1 MCLHLSFLM
10 SEEKVMNVSVNA
22 FIFICSAFDQSDQQ
36 NNFTYICIQLL
47 NLNTS
52 SWLFCIIFGGVKTF
66 SSSTNI
72 SAIGSLYIIF
82 LNLMKTSKNDKFDKW
97 KIYSNKR
104 E

>member
-52 SWLFCIIFGGVKTF
+52 S
-66 SSSTNI
+66 
-72 SAIGSLYIIF
+72 
-82 LNLMKTSKNDKFDKW
+82 
-97 KIYSNKR
+97 
-104 E
+104 